1 MTAHCDLRRDGAVRL
16 SMGTAYRQIKLG
28 VFAMRRTKIV
38 ATIGPASE
46 SPEMLKR
53 MINAGMN
60 VARIGLAHGSLDE
73 HLEKYHRIRKVAAE
87 LKAEVGILADL
98 PGPKVRCAP
107 FPEGGAVLVD
117 GTSIRFTAGEPS
129 SSAEL
134 ISADYDGLVDDID
147 IGDQLALGD
156 GNIVF
161 SVQGKTTSELQAI
174 VIRGGLAQGRPGLQ
188 VPSERL
194 RISTPTPEDF
204 KGADAFIE
212 AGVDMLALSF
222 VRSAHD
228 VRSLGV
234 ESSPRGPLVI
244 AKIETKAAVDN
255 LEGIIEVSDAVMV
268 ARGDLGI
275 DFPLSELPH
284 LQKHIIRRCVAL
296 GRPVITATQM
306 LESMVYAP
314 APTRAETSD
323 VANAVFD
330 GSSALM
336 LSGESA
342 VGVDPVNAVATM
354 CEIALR
360 ADESFDH
367 DGWAEGISAIRE
379 GEGSTEFGAVTTD
392 SLTRAAC
399 TIAEQVGAQAILCL
413 SKTGYTARSV
423 NRFRPPTR
431 ILSFSPDERVTR
443 QLSLSWGTEAAV
455 TQLRTDPW
463 DLINDALSLATSRFG
478 CASGDKVV
486 VISGQSNQTRAT
498 DTLRVMRIP

>member
-1 MTAHCDLRRDGAVRL
+1 
-16 SMGTAYRQIKLG
+16 
-28 VFAMRRTKIV
+28 MRRTKIV

-46 SPEMLKR
+46 SPAALTK
-53 MINAGMN
+53 MIAAGMD
-60 VARIGLAHGSLDE
+60 VARIGLAHGTLDQ
-73 HLEKYHRIRKVAAE
+73 HLEKYHRIRKVAAD
-87 LKAEVGILADL
+87 LGAEVGILADL

-117 GTSIRFTAGEPS
+117 GSSIRFTAGEKA
-129 SSAEL
+129 SSAEV
-134 ISADYDGLVDDID
+134 ISADYEGLVDDID

-161 SVQGKTTSELQAI
+161 SVQDKTSSELRAI
-174 VIRGGLAQGRPGLQ
+174 VVRGGMAQGRPGLQ

-204 KGADAFIE
+204 IMADAFVE
-212 AGVDMLALSF
+212 AGVDMLAVSF

-228 VRSLGV
+228 VRSLGL
-234 ESSPRGPLVI
+234 EAAPRGPLVI
-244 AKIETKAAVDN
+244 AKVETKAAVDN
-255 LEGIIEVSDAVMV
+255 LDGIIEASGAVMV

-314 APTRAETSD
+314 APTRAEASD

-330 GSSALM
+330 GSSAVM
-336 LSGESA
+336 LSGETA
-342 VGVDPVNAVATM
+342 IGVDPVNAVTTM
-354 CEIALR
+354 CDIARR

-367 DGWAEGISAIRE
+367 EDWAEGISAIRE
-379 GEGSTEFGAVTTD
+379 GDAAIDFGGVTTD

-399 TIAEQVGAQAILCL
+399 SIAEQVGAEAILCL
-413 SKTGYTARSV
+413 SKTGYTVRSV

-431 ILSFSPDERVTR
+431 ILSFSPDPRATR
-443 QLSLSWGTEAAV
+443 QLSLSWGTEAVV
-455 TQLRTDPW
+455 TQMRTDPW
-463 DLINDALSLATSRFG
+463 DLINDAIELAASHFG
-478 CASGDKVV
+478 LLPGDKVV
-486 VISGQSNQTRAT
+486 VISGQSNRTRAT